1 MGSTTPRRIVT
12 GLGVGQKQSAPQED
26 YSFKLNGGFTM
37 SYDVVSAVYNGGYKI
52 DLTFDDGKN
61 GVVDFAKYLERGG
74 VFKKFK
80 DIEFFKNFT
89 VNKELGVIT
98 WNNEIDVAPETL
110 YSEATKSSLPY
121 WMQ

>member
-1 MGSTTPRRIVT
+1 
-12 GLGVGQKQSAPQED
+12 
-26 YSFKLNGGFTM
+26 M

-61 GVVDFAKYLERGG
+61 GVVDFAKYLERSG

-89 VNKELGVIT
+89 VNEELGIIT
-98 WNNEIDVAPETL
+98 WNNEIDIAPETL

>member
-1 MGSTTPRRIVT
+1 LGSTTPRRIVT
-12 GLGVGQKQSAPQED
+12 GLGLGQKQSAPQED
-26 YSFKLNGGFTM
+26 YSFKLNGGWTM
-37 SYDVVSAVYNGGYKI
+37 SYDVVSVVYNGGYKI

-89 VNKELGVIT
+89 VNEELGVIT
-98 WNNEIDVAPETL
+98 WNNEIDVVPETL

>member
-1 MGSTTPRRIVT
+1 LGSTTPRRIVT
-12 GLGVGQKQSAPQED
+12 GLGLDQKQSAPQED
-26 YSFKLNGGFTM
+26 YSFKLNGGWTM

-89 VNKELGVIT
+89 VNEELGVIT
-98 WNNEIDVAPETL
+98 WNNEIDVVPETL

>member
-1 MGSTTPRRIVT
+1 LGSTTPRRIVT
-12 GLGVGQKQSAPQED
+12 GLGLGQKQSAPQED
-26 YSFKLNGGFTM
+26 YSFKLNGGWTM

-89 VNKELGVIT
+89 VNEELGVIT
-98 WNNEIDVAPETL
+98 WNNEIDVVPETL

>member
-1 MGSTTPRRIVT
+1 
-12 GLGVGQKQSAPQED
+12 
-26 YSFKLNGGFTM
+26 M

-52 DLTFDDGKN
+52 DYTFDDGKN

-89 VNKELGVIT
+89 VNEELGVIT
-98 WNNEIDVAPETL
+98 WNNEIDVVPETL